1 MLAMNYQ
8 FISIEGCIGAGKTSL
23 ATMLSEELDARLI
36 LEEFDDNPFLPKFY
50 KEPDK
55 YAFQLELS
63 FLAERYQQL
72 REKLSSHDLF
82 QPFTVSDYII
92 NKSLI
97 FSRKNLDKDEY
108 LLYQKLFNIVESSI
122 PKPDLLVY
130 LYLDVE
136 HLQTNIK
143 KRGRNY
149 EQDIKKEYLDKIQDS
164 YFDYIKHIQDFPVL
178 MINTNKIDFV
188 KNEGDY
194 EKLKKVIFDKH
205 ENGLQII
212 EL

>member
-1 MLAMNYQ
+1 MNYQ

-23 ATMLSEELDARLI
+23 ATMLSKELNARLI

-50 KEPDK
+50 KEPEK

-72 REKLSSHDLF
+72 REKLNSHDLF
-82 QPFTVSDYII
+82 QPFTISDYII

-108 LLYQKLFNIVESSI
+108 VLYQKLFNIVENSI

-194 EKLKKVIFDKH
+194 KKLKKVIFDKH

>member
-1 MLAMNYQ
+1 M
-8 FISIEGCIGAGKTSL
+8 
-23 ATMLSEELDARLI
+23 
-36 LEEFDDNPFLPKFY
+36 
-50 KEPDK
+50 
-55 YAFQLELS
+55 
-63 FLAERYQQL
+63 
-72 REKLSSHDLF
+72 
-82 QPFTVSDYII
+82 
-92 NKSLI
+92 
-97 FSRKNLDKDEY
+97 
-108 LLYQKLFNIVESSI
+108 ESSI

-178 MINTNKIDFV
+178 MIDTNKIDFV

-194 EKLKKVIFDKH
+194 EKLKKVIFDKY

>member
-23 ATMLSEELDARLI
+23 ATMLSKELNARLI
-36 LEEFDDNPFLPKFY
+36 LEEFEDNPFLPKFY

-130 LYLDVE
+130 LLGS
-136 HLQTNIK
+136 
-143 KRGRNY
+143 KRAT
-149 EQDIKKEYLDKIQDS
+149 
-164 YFDYIKHIQDFPVL
+164 V
-178 MINTNKIDFV
+178 
-188 KNEGDY
+188 
-194 EKLKKVIFDKH
+194 
-205 ENGLQII
+205 
-212 EL
+212 